1 MRLHPLL
8 FVLAL
13 LWVTPAAQAATFTA
27 APDPLTF
34 NQDVSDGTSDIQ
46 TAVVTNHTGSAVFP
60 LSVTGPSNPDF
71 QLVADQFGDCSMRVG
86 LFDGES
92 CTVRVRFTP
101 SSGTESI
108 TDSVTVDG
116 GSPNTATVH
125 LAGNGTHRVLTPDP
139 TSVPFG
145 SRSIGAG
152 PTAASPVTITNTGTG
167 PVTITGAPSLSGTD
181 ASQFQIVSGSGS
193 CPSTGDIQPNTGCT
207 IYVTF
212 DPSSA
217 GGKSAQVTLPSNA
230 PVFQVGLT
238 GTGIL
243 AQLAR
248 SPDTLTFAQDV
259 DAGPT
264 SQTATI
270 TNVGSEPVPIGSVVI
285 SGSPDFTQLTG
296 GANDCSP
303 GVNLAIGATCDVR
316 IAFDPTFKGPKSATV
331 TVNSSAPPVSVA
343 LNGTATLTALDMP
356 STVDFGA
363 LEVGAGKTVIKSST
377 VTNTGTQPITVRE
390 IRLKDPDTARFLWAR
405 GLPGDC
411 APGRT
416 LAGGETCEL
425 RVVYVPQSDGTKVG
439 TMTVTSSLGVS
450 TLLLTAAGTPRLAIP
465 AFSDRASRTQNRRLT
480 VYVTPIGG
488 VVSNLVVR
496 VRSRS
501 GALLGTGTLTRAGSE
516 RAVTVRLRS
525 KLRPGRYV
533 AEASGRDS
541 FSDVVTATPRE
552 FRLR

>member
-1 MRLHPLL
+1 
-8 FVLAL
+8 
-13 LWVTPAAQAATFTA
+13 
-27 APDPLTF
+27 
-34 NQDVSDGTSDIQ
+34 
-46 TAVVTNHTGSAVFP
+46 
-60 LSVTGPSNPDF
+60 
-71 QLVADQFGDCSMRVG
+71 
-86 LFDGES
+86 
-92 CTVRVRFTP
+92 
-101 SSGTESI
+101 
-108 TDSVTVDG
+108 
-116 GSPNTATVH
+116 
-125 LAGNGTHRVLTPDP
+125 
-139 TSVPFG
+139 
-145 SRSIGAG
+145 
-152 PTAASPVTITNTGTG
+152 
-167 PVTITGAPSLSGTD
+167 
-181 ASQFQIVSGSGS
+181 
-193 CPSTGDIQPNTGCT
+193 
-207 IYVTF
+207 
-212 DPSSA
+212 
-217 GGKSAQVTLPSNA
+217 
-230 PVFQVGLT
+230 
-238 GTGIL
+238 
-243 AQLAR
+243 
-248 SPDTLTFAQDV
+248 
-259 DAGPT
+259 
-264 SQTATI
+264 
-270 TNVGSEPVPIGSVVI
+270 
-285 SGSPDFTQLTG
+285 
-296 GANDCSP
+296 
-303 GVNLAIGATCDVR
+303 
-316 IAFDPTFKGPKSATV
+316 
-331 TVNSSAPPVSVA
+331 
-343 LNGTATLTALDMP
+343 MP